1 MKSASSWTE
10 HWSSSGHDRRPN
22 RMAAKTRS
30 ISRAIAAV
38 CAGAACVAALAGCGT
53 STAGNVTLEFFQYKV
68 EAVSQFKKL
77 VKGFE
82 AEHPNITIDIINTAD
97 AATDLRTRFVKNK
110 VPDVLT
116 VDGGRYFGE
125 FAAAGIFQDF
135 TDDEILDNINPQ
147 MVKLLKDLAK
157 LYDTSADRAYGIPF
171 AGNANGYV
179 VNVDLWRQ
187 AGLDPD
193 NLPETWSEFIAA
205 MKQIQQAGITP
216 IEGSLAEPWTT
227 QAPFAS
233 LAGTLV
239 PISEYSKLSGGTA
252 TFADLWGPVAEKEV
266 EFYQYTQD
274 NPGVTYQQATQD
286 FANGKAAILPLGT
299 YVVPQVRMVNPDINV
314 KFAQLPATDDPDEQ
328 VLTAGDD
335 TVLTISATT
344 KHPKESRMFVEFLM
358 DEDRLKEYAESQF
371 CFTPFKDTY
380 AGDEALQN
388 ILHFYK
394 EGRIA
399 DFADHYIPSSMTMAG
414 SLQSLLTTGNVEA
427 FTNSMQTQWDQIQ
440 ARTVQ

>member
-10 HWSSSGHDRRPN
+10 RWSSSGHDRRPN

-125 FAAAGIFQDF
+125 FAASGIFQDF

-239 PISEYSKLSGGTA
+239 PISEYSKLS
-252 TFADLWGPVAEKEV
+252 VAEKEV

>member
-10 HWSSSGHDRRPN
+10 RWSSSGHDRRPN

-239 PISEYSKLSGGTA
+239 PISEYSKLSVGTA
-252 TFADLWGPVAEKEV
+252 TFADL
-266 EFYQYTQD
+266 
-274 NPGVTYQQATQD
+274 
-286 FANGKAAILPLGT
+286 
-299 YVVPQVRMVNPDINV
+299 
-314 KFAQLPATDDPDEQ
+314 
-328 VLTAGDD
+328 
-335 TVLTISATT
+335 
-344 KHPKESRMFVEFLM
+344 
-358 DEDRLKEYAESQF
+358 
-371 CFTPFKDTY
+371 
-380 AGDEALQN
+380 
-388 ILHFYK
+388 
-394 EGRIA
+394 
-399 DFADHYIPSSMTMAG
+399 
-414 SLQSLLTTGNVEA
+414 
-427 FTNSMQTQWDQIQ
+427 
-440 ARTVQ
+440 

>member
-10 HWSSSGHDRRPN
+10 RWSSSGHDRRPN

-125 FAAAGIFQDF
+125 FAASGIFQDF

-179 VNVDLWRQ
+179 VNV
-187 AGLDPD
+187 DPD

>member
-1 MKSASSWTE
+1 
-10 HWSSSGHDRRPN
+10 
-22 RMAAKTRS
+22 MAAKTRS

-116 VDGGRYFGE
+116 VDGGRYFGDSPPR
-125 FAAAGIFQDF
+125 GIFQDF

-147 MVKLLKDLAK
+147 MVKLLEDLGQTVRHQRRPRVRHPVRRQRQR
-157 LYDTSADRAYGIPF
+157 LRL
-171 AGNANGYV
+171 
-179 VNVDLWRQ
+179 NVDLWRQ

-227 QAPFAS
+227 RAPFAS
-233 LAGTLV
+233 LAGTFADQRILEAQRRHRQ
-239 PISEYSKLSGGTA
+239 I
-252 TFADLWGPVAEKEV
+252 ADLWGPVAEKEV

-274 NPGVTYQQATQD
+274 NPGVYQQATRTS
-286 FANGKAAILPLGT
+286 P
-299 YVVPQVRMVNPDINV
+299 
-314 KFAQLPATDDPDEQ
+314 
-328 VLTAGDD
+328 TARR
-335 TVLTISATT
+335 
-344 KHPKESRMFVEFLM
+344 PSRPWAPTSC
-358 DEDRLKEYAESQF
+358 RRCAWS
-371 CFTPFKDTY
+371 T
-380 AGDEALQN
+380 
-388 ILHFYK
+388 
-394 EGRIA
+394 
-399 DFADHYIPSSMTMAG
+399 
-414 SLQSLLTTGNVEA
+414 
-427 FTNSMQTQWDQIQ
+427 
-440 ARTVQ
+440 RTST

>member
-1 MKSASSWTE
+1 MIDA
-10 HWSSSGHDRRPN
+10 RN

-125 FAAAGIFQDF
+125 FAASGIFQDF

-274 NPGVTYQQATQD
+274 NPGVTYQQATQTS
-286 FANGKAAILPLGT
+286 P
-299 YVVPQVRMVNPDINV
+299 
-314 KFAQLPATDDPDEQ
+314 
-328 VLTAGDD
+328 TA
-335 TVLTISATT
+335 
-344 KHPKESRMFVEFLM
+344 R
-358 DEDRLKEYAESQF
+358 R
-371 CFTPFKDTY
+371 
-380 AGDEALQN
+380 
-388 ILHFYK
+388 
-394 EGRIA
+394 
-399 DFADHYIPSSMTMAG
+399 PSCPWAPTSCRRCAWST
-414 SLQSLLTTGNVEA
+414 
-427 FTNSMQTQWDQIQ
+427 
-440 ARTVQ
+440 RTST

>member
-10 HWSSSGHDRRPN
+10 RWSSSGHDRRPN

-125 FAAAGIFQDF
+125 FAASGIFQDF

-233 LAGTLV
+233 WPAHLCRSANTEAQRRHRHIRRPVGSRGGKGSRVLPVHAGQ
-239 PISEYSKLSGGTA
+239 SGRYLPAGH
-252 TFADLWGPVAEKEV
+252 P
-266 EFYQYTQD
+266 
-274 NPGVTYQQATQD
+274 D
-286 FANGKAAILPLGT
+286 FANGKAAILPWAPT
-299 YVVPQVRMVNPDINV
+299 SCRRC
-314 KFAQLPATDDPDEQ
+314 AWST
-328 VLTAGDD
+328 
-335 TVLTISATT
+335 
-344 KHPKESRMFVEFLM
+344 
-358 DEDRLKEYAESQF
+358 
-371 CFTPFKDTY
+371 
-380 AGDEALQN
+380 
-388 ILHFYK
+388 
-394 EGRIA
+394 
-399 DFADHYIPSSMTMAG
+399 
-414 SLQSLLTTGNVEA
+414 
-427 FTNSMQTQWDQIQ
+427 
-440 ARTVQ
+440 RTST

>member
-1 MKSASSWTE
+1 MRGRT
-10 HWSSSGHDRRPN
+10 RRLWHIH
-22 RMAAKTRS
+22 RRKRH
-30 ISRAIAAV
+30 SRI
-38 CAGAACVAALAGCGT
+38 L
-53 STAGNVTLEFFQYKV
+53 QYKV

-344 KHPKESRMFVEFLM
+344 KHPKESRMFVEFL
-358 DEDRLKEYAESQF
+358 DGPRTGSRNTPNRSSASLRSRTPTPATRL
-371 CFTPFKDTY
+371 CRT
-380 AGDEALQN
+380 
-388 ILHFYK
+388 
-394 EGRIA
+394 
-399 DFADHYIPSSMTMAG
+399 SSTSTRRGA
-414 SLQSLLTTGNVEA
+414 SLISPTT
-427 FTNSMQTQWDQIQ
+427 TSP
-440 ARTVQ
+440 RP